1 MFNDDTI
8 AAISSAP
15 GEGGIGIVRI
25 SGDNSLNILNKIF
38 KGYKN
43 RGIEDLESYTMR
55 YGFIYDGEK
64 KIDEVIVSFMKS
76 PKTYTTEDIVEIY
89 CHGGPIPVRRIL
101 ETVLKTGARLA
112 EPGEFTKRAFLNG
125 RIDLSQAEAVVDMI
139 RSKTEKS
146 ADAALNQLQGA
157 LANQLKKIKESLI
170 DIMAHIEATI
180 DFPDEDIDDVLY
192 ESLIKDC
199 DNSIHDIDKLIKTA
213 DTGKILREG
222 LNTVIVGRPNVGKS
236 SLLNALINENRAI
249 VTDVPGTTRDVI
261 EEQLNIRGIPVNLID
276 TAGIRKTNDAVEKI
290 GVEKTKEYFNKADII
305 IFMLDSSEEYTEE
318 DEEIFKLIKDKK
330 TIILI
335 NKVDLPEK
343 LDRSKIDKYK
353 YGKTIIDVSIKD
365 NKGIDLLKDEIY
377 NFVYSGEVKYNQEIL
392 VTNIRHKNLLIKAK
406 DSLINAKD
414 TIVQKL
420 PLDFVSIDLREALDS
435 IGEIT
440 GETIQEDIVNRIFSK
455 FCIGK

>member
-25 SGDNSLNILNKIF
+25 SGNDSLNILNKIF

-43 RGIEDLESYTMR
+43 RSIEDLKSYTMR
-55 YGFIYDGEK
+55 YGFIYDGDK

-89 CHGGPIPVRRIL
+89 CHGGPVPVRSIL
-101 ETVLKTGARLA
+101 ETVLNSGARLA

-157 LANQLKKIKESLI
+157 LAYELKGIKDSLI

-199 DNSIHDIDKLIKTA
+199 DRSIHDIDKLIKTA

-276 TAGIRKTNDAVEKI
+276 TAGIRKTNDVVEKI
-290 GVEKTKEYFNKADII
+290 GVQKTKEYFNKADII

-318 DEEIFKLIKDKK
+318 DEEIFKLINDKK

-353 YGKTIIDVSIKD
+353 HGKTIIDVSIKD

-420 PLDFVSIDLREALDS
+420 PLDFVSIDIREALDS

>member
-276 TAGIRKTNDAVEKI
+276 TAGIRKTNDVVEKI

>member
-25 SGDNSLNILNKIF
+25 SGNDSLNILGKIF
-38 KGYKN
+38 KGYKD
-43 RGIEDLESYTMR
+43 RSIKDLKSYTMR
-55 YGFIYDGEK
+55 YGFIYDGDK

-76 PKTYTTEDIVEIY
+76 PKTYTTEDIFEIY

-157 LANQLKKIKESLI
+157 LANQLKKIKDSLI

-276 TAGIRKTNDAVEKI
+276 TAGIRKTNDVVEKI

-365 NKGIDLLKDEIY
+365 NKGIDLLRDEIY

>member
-25 SGDNSLNILNKIF
+25 SGNDSLNILSKIF
-38 KGYKN
+38 KGYKD
-43 RGIEDLESYTMR
+43 RDIKDLKSYTMR
-55 YGFIYDGEK
+55 YGFIYDGDK
-64 KIDEVIVSFMKS
+64 KIDEVIVSFMEG
-76 PKTYTTEDIVEIY
+76 PKTYTTENIVEIY
-89 CHGGPIPVRRIL
+89 CHGGPIPVRRTL
-101 ETVLKTGARLA
+101 ETVLKSGARLA

-125 RIDLSQAEAVVDMI
+125 RIDLSQAEAVIDMI

-146 ADAALNQLQGA
+146 MDAALDQLQGA
-157 LANQLKKIKESLI
+157 LANELKKVKDSLI

-180 DFPDEDIDDVLY
+180 DFPDEDIDNVLY
-192 ESLIKDC
+192 ESLIKEC
-199 DNSIHDIDKLIKTA
+199 DNAIIDIDKLIKTA

-249 VTDVPGTTRDVI
+249 VTDIPGTTRDVI
-261 EEQLNIRGIPVNLID
+261 EEQLNIRGIPINLID
-276 TAGIRKTNDAVEKI
+276 TAGIRETNDVVEKI

-305 IFMLDSSEEYTEE
+305 IFMLDYSEEYTEE

-343 LDRSKIDKYK
+343 LDRRKIDKYRH
-353 YGKTIIDVSIKD
+353 GKTIIDVSIKD

-392 VTNIRHKNLLIKAK
+392 VTNIRHKNLLVKAK
-406 DSLINAKD
+406 NSLINAKD
-414 TIVQKL
+414 TIVQRL
-420 PLDFVSIDLREALDS
+420 PLDFVSIDIREALDS

-440 GETIQEDIVNRIFSK
+440 GETIQEDILNRIFSK